1 MDNLDIKHTCSTE
14 NGSSGSPILNL
25 ETNKV
30 IGIHKEGSTI
40 FDFNKGTYLKYALI
54 DFINKNKINNNDN
67 IINDMPNINFQNN
80 LNFNINTLDNI
91 NIGINNCFNQIN
103 NFSEYN
109 ANLVFNELE
118 NPFYYETNK
127 PGPLTTVFFQE
138 NFGKKTSLISLI
150 LNPNTTVAEMLYIY
164 LKKIGKSEMF
174 GKVENIEFIY
184 NSEKLNFSDS
194 TPLYKF
200 IGFRNNTLIKVSW
213 KKNLVGGH

>member
-103 NFSEYN
+103 NFSEYK

-127 PGPLTTVFFQE
+127 PGPLYTVVFKDNLGKTT
-138 NFGKKTSLISLI
+138 SLI
-150 LNPNTTVAEMLYIY
+150 LNPNRTVAEMLYIY

-194 TPLYKF
+194 TPLYKLL
-200 IGFRNNTLIKVSW
+200 RNTKTLIYVSW
-213 KKNLVGGH
+213 KKSLVGGH

>member
-54 DFINKNKINNNDN
+54 DFINKNKINHNDN
-67 IINDMPNINFQNN
+67 IINDIPNINFQNN

-127 PGPLTTVFFQE
+127 PGPLATVFFKD
-138 NFGKKTSLISLI
+138 NFGKATSLI
-150 LNPNTTVAEMLYIY
+150 LNPNKTVAEMLYIY

-200 IGFRNNTLIKVSW
+200 LGYTIALIKVSW

>member
-14 NGSSGSPILNL
+14 NGSSGSPILNI

-127 PGPLTTVFFQE
+127 PGPLTTVLFQD
-138 NFGKKTSLISLI
+138 NFGIKTSLII
-150 LNPNTTVAEMLYIY
+150 NPNKTVAEMLYIY

-184 NSEKLNFSDS
+184 NSEKLNFFDS
-194 TPLYKF
+194 TPLYKLL
-200 IGFRNNTLIKVSW
+200 RYTNNTLIKVSW
-213 KKNLVGGH
+213 KKSLLGGH

>member
-127 PGPLTTVFFQE
+127 PGPLTTVFFQD
-138 NFGKKTSLISLI
+138 NLGKKTSLI
-150 LNPNTTVAEMLYIY
+150 LNPNKTVAEMLYIY

-200 IGFRNNTLIKVSW
+200 LGYTIALIKVSW

>member
-127 PGPLTTVFFQE
+127 PWPLTTVFFKD

-150 LNPNTTVAEMLYIY
+150 LNPNTTVAKMLYIY

-184 NSEKLNFSDS
+184 NSEKLNFFDS

-200 IGFRNNTLIKVSW
+200 LGYTNTLIKVSW
-213 KKNLVGGH
+213 KKNLLGGH

>member
-1 MDNLDIKHTCSTE
+1 
-14 NGSSGSPILNL
+14 
-25 ETNKV
+25 
-30 IGIHKEGSTI
+30 
-40 FDFNKGTYLKYALI
+40 
-54 DFINKNKINNNDN
+54 
-67 IINDMPNINFQNN
+67 MPNINFQNN

-127 PGPLTTVFFQE
+127 PGPLYTVVFKD
-138 NFGKKTSLISLI
+138 NLGKATSLI
-150 LNPNTTVAEMLYIY
+150 LNPNKTVAEMLYIY

-194 TPLYKF
+194 TPLYKLL
-200 IGFRNNTLIKVSW
+200 RYNTFIKVSW
-213 KKNLVGGH
+213 KKSLLGGH